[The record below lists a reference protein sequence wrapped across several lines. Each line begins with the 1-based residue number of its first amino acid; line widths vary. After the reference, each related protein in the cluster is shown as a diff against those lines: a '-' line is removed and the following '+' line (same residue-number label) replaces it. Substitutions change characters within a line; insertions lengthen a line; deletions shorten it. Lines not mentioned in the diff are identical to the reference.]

1 MPAALAP
8 RYLLTVFFV
17 LVQIAA
23 AIELYN
29 SLEDR
34 PFSTIHCW
42 EMLRNEPKW
51 MDLNNRGKQDR
62 GRVPEDVNAHIDVTE
77 SGCGEAGSESQIG
90 TSKRP
95 PGRDISRSGKRT
107 CSSGSP
113 SDAGSEFSS
122 MLSAMHIQKMDL
134 IRTFDGSVASKMDR
148 LVTIQEEHIEL
159 KKKKDAREQELR
171 DERIMAIDLTTCN
184 PGQRVLYEAM
194 QREILQR
201 WAARNEDAP

>member
-1 MPAALAP
+1 MLSYLP
-8 RYLLTVFFV
+8 RYFLNVFFI

-34 PFSTIHCW
+34 LFTTIHCW

-51 MDLNNRGKQDR
+51 MDLNNHGKQDR
-62 GRVPEDVNAHIDVTE
+62 GRVPEDVNAPIDVTE